1 MPVLVAIDG
10 TWHTDAA
17 LHLAAQIALLH
28 REPLIVLTVV
38 KPRTDQGPLPP
49 DEILTRIS
57 AMKLSGVPDVQT
69 KVRYGP
75 PAAKIVR
82 EAEEGNYALVVVGAR
97 QQRSSVGR
105 RLLGSTAIRVA
116 EHAPGPVIVAKG
128 TIRPIR
134 QILLCDSGSMDP
146 TVGLPSGSSGTG
158 VPGGEIPSVLG
169 RFTELPIRLLSGAGE
184 IVVMHVMSQMS
195 AGPGV
200 EGKQLRSDTEDLIK
214 DGAPEG
220 ELLWRDIEAL
230 QRMGLRARAK
240 VSRGLVVEEILEEA
254 QRGDYD
260 LVVIGAYRGQG
271 WQRILLEDLAHRIV
285 TGLDRPVLVVR

>member
-10 TWHTDAA
+10 TWHSDAA
-17 LHLAAQIALLH
+17 LHMAAQIALLH
-28 REPLIVLTVV
+28 REPLTVLTVV
-38 KPRTDQGPLPP
+38 KPKIDQGPLPR

-57 AMKLSGVPDVQT
+57 AMDLSGVPDVQT

-97 QQRSSVGR
+97 QQRNSVGR
-105 RLLGSTAIRVA
+105 RMFGSTAIRVA

-128 TIRPIR
+128 AIRPIR
-134 QILLCDSGSMDP
+134 NILLCDSGSMDP
-146 TVGLPSGSSGTG
+146 AVGLPSSSSGTR
-158 VPGGEIPSVLG
+158 VPAGKAPSVLG
-169 RFTELPIRLLSGAGE
+169 RFTELPLRLLNGAGE

-200 EGKQLRSDTEDLIK
+200 PGKQLRSEAEVLIREH
-214 DGAPEG
+214 APEG
-220 ELLWRDIEAL
+220 ELLERDIEAL

-240 VSRGLVVEEILEEA
+240 VCRGLVVEEILEEA

-285 TGLDRPVLVVR
+285 DGLDRPVLVVR

>member
-10 TWHTDAA
+10 TWHSGAA
-17 LHLAAQIALLH
+17 LQMAAQIALLH
-28 REPLIVLTVV
+28 REPLTVLTVV
-38 KPRTDQGPLPP
+38 KPKTGQGPLPP
-49 DEILTRIS
+49 DEILTRIR
-57 AMKLSGVPDVQT
+57 AMDLSGVPDVQT
-69 KVRYGP
+69 KVRYGH

-97 QQRSSVGR
+97 QQRNSVGR

-116 EHAPGPVIVAKG
+116 EHAPGPVIVAKDP
-128 TIRPIR
+128 IRPIR

-146 TVGLPSGSSGTG
+146 AVGLPPNSSGAR
-158 VPGGEIPSVLG
+158 VPAGKVPSVLG
-169 RFTELPIRLLSGAGE
+169 RFTELPLRLLNGAGE

-200 EGKQLRSDTEDLIK
+200 PGKQLRSEAEALIREH
-214 DGAPEG
+214 APEG
-220 ELLWRDIEAL
+220 ELLERDIEAL

-271 WQRILLEDLAHRIV
+271 WQRILLEDLAHRIIS
-285 TGLDRPVLVVR
+285 GLDRSVLVVR